1 MDWNALKIFLAVAQ
15 TGTLAGAANKLGVNH
30 STVFRR
36 LQSFEEEV
44 GGRLFERINNRYT
57 LTLMGQEMLEKG
69 KGIEDSFD
77 TLERQVVGKDFQPKG
92 IVKITAPTNIAYRL
106 LPGYLES
113 FRLAYPDIHIELL
126 VSNLEFNMSNRQA
139 DIAVRATPSPPEHL
153 VGRKVRNITWG
164 IYAGNAYIRKFGK
177 PSNIKDLKTH
187 SIIGA
192 TGNLSGLPAF
202 TWLDKEHFQQISIRS
217 DELVAISYLAE
228 AGHGLAL
235 LPDDQAR
242 PELNKLFT
250 VEVGSKSDLWLLTH
264 PDLRNVERIKLVMQH
279 LTQAFANG

>member
-1 MDWNALKIFLAVAQ
+1 MDWNALKVFLAVAQ
-15 TGTLAGAANKLGVNH
+15 TGTLAGAASKLSVNH

-36 LQSFEEEV
+36 LHSFEEEV
-44 GGRLFERINNRYT
+44 GGRLFERHNNRYI

-77 TLERQVVGKDFQPKG
+77 TLERHVIGKDFQPKG

-113 FRLAYPDIHIELL
+113 FRRDYPDIQIELL
-126 VSNLEFNMSNRQA
+126 VSNLELNMSNRQA

-153 VGRKVRNITWG
+153 VGRKVRDISWG
-164 IYAGNAYIRKFGK
+164 VYAGDAYSNERGK
-177 PSNIKDLKTH
+177 PNNVKDLKGH

-192 TGNLSGLPAF
+192 TGNLAGLPAF
-202 TWLDKEHFQQISIRS
+202 TWLDKELGEQVSIRS
-217 DELVAISYLAE
+217 DELVAMSYLAE

-235 LPDDQAR
+235 LPNDQVR
-242 PELNKLFT
+242 PELKELFT
-250 VEVGSKSDLWLLTH
+250 VDVGSKSDLWLLTH

-279 LTQAFANG
+279 LTQSFANH